1 MDNSTVI
8 YNYYKA
14 KGLNNNQ
21 IAGIM
26 GNIQQE
32 SNFDSTATN
41 SSSGA
46 YGIFQWLGSR
56 KSELQK
62 FAKARGTSSDDLMTQ
77 LDFSWQEMNS
87 TEKKTLNMLNENKYS
102 SARTIARLFESTYER
117 SGGSAVAKR
126 QEYASNW
133 LNSFGGVT
141 GGTGNSSSGG
151 TVDIQTGIDGTNEL
165 LGNLNTDSNIDLTLS
180 GNILK
185 FTSILLIAILCVVF
199 LVLTLKKTA
208 MSGVVDI
215 GKDILKDTIKGVS
228 KGGGESE

>member
-1 MDNSTVI
+1 MENSQIV

-14 KGLNNNQ
+14 KGFNNNQ

-32 SNFDSTATN
+32 SDFDTTATN
-41 SSSGA
+41 DGSGA

-56 KSELQK
+56 KTELQK
-62 FAKARGTSSDDLMTQ
+62 FAQERGTSSDDLLTQ
-77 LDFSWQEMNS
+77 LEFSWHEMNT

-102 SARTIARLFESTYER
+102 SARTIARLFESSYER

-126 QEYASNW
+126 QNYAAEW
-133 LNSFGGVT
+133 MNSFGGAMD
-141 GGTGNSSSGG
+141 G
-151 TVDIQTGIDGTNEL
+151 GIDKGQQFKD
-165 LGNLNTDSNIDLTLS
+165 GIDSITDMLESDVTSNDIDLTLS

-185 FTSILLIAILCVVF
+185 FTSILLVAVLCVVF

-208 MSGVVDI
+208 MSGVVDM
-215 GKDILKDTIKGVS
+215 GKDILKDTLKGVS
-228 KGGGESE
+228 KGGGEK